1 MSTVWDVSASQ
12 ISAPLAALGVTNPVI
27 AAPMAGGPTVPAL
40 VTGAWSAGSLGFLA
54 GGYKSA
60 DALATQLSEVRT
72 TTDVVG
78 VNLFAPN
85 PLPVDRAEYVRYAA
99 AVQTV
104 AGRYDLE
111 VANSEPLEDDDAW
124 SDKID
129 LLLTTPVPVVS
140 FTFGVPPTSVIS
152 ALANAG
158 SYTVQ
163 TVTSP
168 TEVAAA
174 EAAGVD
180 ALAVQSA
187 AAGGHRGVLDP
198 RGLSE
203 DRPLPELVAAVC
215 RLTRLPVYAAGGVA
229 GPADV
234 TAALAAGAGAVMV
247 GTLLIRAVE
256 SGASAVHRTAVADHD
271 RGDPVVTKAFTGRP
285 ARGLPNEFISR
296 FEAIAPFGYPAVH
309 HLTSALRKAAA
320 AAGDP
325 ELVNLW
331 AGTGYREA
339 REEPAATILEW
350 LATDS

>member
-1 MSTVWDVSASQ
+1 MSTVCGVSTSPIA
-12 ISAPLAALGVTNPVI
+12 APLAALGVTNPVI

-60 DALATQLSEVRT
+60 DAQSAQHAEVRV

-78 VNLFAPN
+78 MNLFAPN
-85 PLPVDRAEYVRYAA
+85 PLPVDREEYRRYAH

-104 AGRYDLE
+104 ADRYGLDLTT
-111 VANSEPLEDDDAW
+111 SEPLEDDDGW
-124 SDKID
+124 SDKVD
-129 LLLTTPVPVVS
+129 LLLSSPVPVVS
-140 FTFGVPPTSVIS
+140 FTFGVPPASVIN
-152 ALANAG
+152 ALARAG

-168 TEVAAA
+168 AEVAAA

-198 RGLSE
+198 RGSSD
-203 DRPLPELVAAVC
+203 DRPLPELVAAIRSVSS
-215 RLTRLPVYAAGGVA
+215 LPVYAAGGICRST
-229 GPADV
+229 DV
-234 TAALAAGAGAVMV
+234 TAALAAGAEAVLV
-247 GTLLIRAVE
+247 GTLLVRAVE
-256 SGASAVHRTAVADHD
+256 SGASAVHRAALADSS
-271 RGDPVVTKAFTGRP
+271 RGDPVVTRSFTGRP
-285 ARGLPNEFISR
+285 ARGLPNEFIER
-296 FEAIAPFGYPAVH
+296 FDATAPLGYPAIH
-309 HLTSALRKAAA
+309 HLTTALRKAAA
-320 AAGDP
+320 TAGDP

-339 REEPAATILEW
+339 REEPVARILEQ
-350 LATDS
+350 LAADC